1 MAEDPTLETVDSF
14 RQRVREWLPGNMPRR
29 SEVSRDERS
38 GTQQAR
44 DLQRKLWDGGFT
56 GVLFPKEYGGLGLTQ
71 AHSRALQEEAAE
83 YQLPAYFAVTLGMI
97 APTLLDFGTEEQKQR
112 HIPPMLRGEE
122 VWVQLL
128 SEPTNGSDLA
138 GATTRA
144 TRDGDTFVLNGSKI
158 WTSGAQHSD
167 YGLCLARTD
176 WDVPKHP
183 GLTMFIVPLR
193 APGVTIEPIRI
204 ISGAKG
210 FCQEFLDD
218 VVVSADDI
226 LGGEGNGWSVTSKLL
241 IHERNTYGG
250 AGMDGGLMG
259 PSSRVQREDDIA
271 SLARQRGLTGDARV
285 RQLIGEAHVL
295 QTVAG
300 HLTRH
305 VGTGMRRGKLPGPAG
320 SILKL
325 FTATSGYRRGEISM
339 QIAGS
344 DAVAWRE
351 GEVGAGRFGQ
361 SWLSIRSGSTA
372 SGTNEIQRNII
383 SERVLGLPREPQL
396 DKDVPF
402 GQVRRN

>member
-1 MAEDPTLETVDSF
+1 MAEDPALESVDSF
-14 RQRVREWLPGNMPRR
+14 QQRVREWLPGNMPRR
-29 SEVSRDERS
+29 SEEAGNEGNVI
-38 GTQQAR
+38 QQAR
-44 DLQRKLWDGGFT
+44 ELQRKLWDGGFA
-56 GVLFPKEYGGLGLTQ
+56 GVLFPKEYRGLGLTL
-71 AHSRALQEEAAE
+71 AHSRAFQEAAAE
-83 YQLPAYFAVTLGMI
+83 YQLPNYFAVTLGMI

-112 HIPPMLRGEE
+112 HIPAMLRSEE
-122 VWVQLL
+122 VWLQLL

-138 GATTRA
+138 GATMRA

-158 WTSGAQHSD
+158 WTSGADHSD
-167 YGLCLARTD
+167 YGMCLARTD

-183 GLTMFIVPLR
+183 GLTMFLVPLR

-210 FCQEFLDD
+210 FCQEFFDD
-218 VVVSADDI
+218 VVIPADSI
-226 LGGEGNGWSVTSKLL
+226 VGGEGNGWSVASKLL

-250 AGMDGGLMG
+250 AGLDGGLMG
-259 PSSRVQREDDIA
+259 PSSRVQREDNIA
-271 SLARQRGLTGDARV
+271 ALARQRGLAGDTRV

-305 VGTGMRRGKLPGPAG
+305 VGAGMRRGKLPGPAG
-320 SILKL
+320 SMLKL
-325 FTATSGYRRGEISM
+325 FTATSGYRRGELSM

-383 SERVLGLPREPQL
+383 SKRVLGLPREPQL

-402 GQVRRN
+402 SKVRKN